1 MAFKA
6 AATDTTSN
14 YYGTKKYLWKVSND
28 GNAMGVWNYVTTD
41 AIGVIETAG
50 YLTDAAFKSTVK
62 PGDKIQIWVVDTLS
76 DSRPISQDLLNIATY
91 HEVFVVGD
99 VGASATIN
107 VTPEIAPFSV
117 EYSLP

>member
-14 YYGTKKYLWKVSND
+14 YFGTKKYLWCNVYF
-28 GNAMGVWNYVTTD
+28 GNGNKEWTYVTAD
-41 AIGVIETAG
+41 AIGTVETAG
-50 YLTDAAFKSTVK
+50 YLTEAGFKATVK
-62 PGDKIQIWVVDTLS
+62 PGDRIRIYQVDTIS
-76 DSRPISQDLLNIATY
+76 DSRPISDDLLNIADI
-91 HEVFVVGD
+91 HEVMVVGD

-107 VTPEIAPFSV
+107 VTPGLFGMSA

>member
-14 YYGTKKYLWKVSND
+14 YYGTKKYLWLAD
-28 GNAMGVWNYVTTD
+28 YYGNGQREWRYVTTD
-41 AIGVIETAG
+41 AIGVVETAG
-50 YLTDAAFKSTVK
+50 YFTEAGFKATCQ
-62 PGDKIQIWVVDTLS
+62 PGDKITIYHVDTLS
-76 DSRPISQDLLNIATY
+76 DSRPISQDLLNISDVN
-91 HEVFVVGD
+91 EVMIVGD

-107 VTPEIAPFSV
+107 VTPGLWNQSA